1 MDNTGTN
8 VNSEQNSLVFD
19 QAVDNVNNG
28 NDTSEPDQILVKKKT
43 SISLTVLRRS
53 NSKENQ

>member
-1 MDNTGTN
+1 VDNTGTN